1 MNRLGEIGV
10 QNTSDERTLT
20 ILYATQTGNA
30 QDLAESLARL
40 AVRKR
45 FTTRCLSVED
55 YTLVAPVRYHINF
68 RRTFLVK
75 LV

>member
-1 MNRLGEIGV
+1 MDGLGKIGV
-10 QNTSDERTLT
+10 QNAEDERRLT

-30 QDLAESLARL
+30 QDLAESLTRL

-45 FTTRCLSVED
+45 FTTQCLSIED
-55 YTLVAPVRYHINF
+55 YALVTPTQYHTDF
-68 RRTFLVK
+68 RLTFLMK